1 MGMCMGIRGFAS
13 FFGLGSYP
21 GDRGFW
27 SLLKWNEL
35 VYRSVS
41 EWGFSMRPHE
51 KKLWKLLVSWFA
63 FAKSEPFGLPEYQMG
78 GRQGGALP
86 FRRPSLVRRTTED
99 LAKNNWCRGER
110 KILLTIR
117 TLVRGGPTRPHRP
130 RLAASHSTLTLL
142 SAHSF
147 YIGPAVINNN
157 YSVTTLVCQGWKQ
170 LQALLGVS

>member
-1 MGMCMGIRGFAS
+1 MGMCMESFAS
-13 FFGLGSYP
+13 FFGLWSYP

-41 EWGFSMRPHE
+41 EWGPT
-51 KKLWKLLVSWFA
+51 KKSYVTSEILYHGLLSPNLNLLGCLNFRWGA
-63 FAKSEPFGLPEYQMG
+63 DKGAPF
-78 GRQGGALP
+78 P

-142 SAHSF
+142 SAHSI

>member
-1 MGMCMGIRGFAS
+1 M
-13 FFGLGSYP
+13 
-21 GDRGFW
+21 
-27 SLLKWNEL
+27 KWNEL

-41 EWGFSMRPHE
+41 EWGAACDPT
-51 KKLWKLLVSWFA
+51 KKSYATSGNYWYHGLLSPNLNLLGCLNIRWGA
-63 FAKSEPFGLPEYQMG
+63 DKGLPF
-78 GRQGGALP
+78 P

-110 KILLTIR
+110 KIRLTIR